1 MDIAVLGI
9 DLGKNSCSLVGLD
22 GSGKVILRR
31 RMQRKTIVALAA
43 KLSPCIV
50 AMEACCG
57 AHHLGR
63 VLAAQGHTIRLMSPE
78 YVRPYVK
85 AQKND
90 DRDAEA
96 IAEAAT
102 RPTMRFV
109 TLKSEDQL
117 DMQTLHRAR
126 DRAVCER
133 TSLMNQLRA
142 VLLERGVI
150 VPQGRAKLRL
160 RVTELLQQGAGE
172 LSSRIQLLIEDM
184 LTRWMALD
192 ERIAAFDAEFAAEA
206 KRDEAARRLTSIPG
220 IGALNATA
228 LVAAVGNAE
237 TFARGRNL
245 AAWLGLVPRQATTG
259 GKPRLLGITK
269 RGSKYLRKMLIQ
281 GARAALPTLSRSN
294 TRLGRWL
301 RNLLARAHSNTIV
314 VALAAKMAR
323 IVWALLRYG
332 TTFEPRAIAI

>member
-1 MDIAVLGI
+1 MEIAVLGI
-9 DLGKNSCSLVGLD
+9 DLGKNSCSTVGLD
-22 GSGKVILRR
+22 DAGAVVLRR
-31 RMQRKTIVALAA
+31 RMRREGVIKLAG
-43 KLSPCIV
+43 KLRPCVV

-57 AHHLGR
+57 AHYLGR
-63 VLAAQGHTIRLMSPE
+63 VLRAQGHEVRLMSPE

-85 AQKND
+85 SQKND

-109 TLKSEDQL
+109 ALKSEEQL

-126 DRAVCER
+126 DRAVGER

-160 RVTELLQQGAGE
+160 RVTELLQQSPE
-172 LSSRIQLLIEDM
+172 QISSRIRLLIEDM
-184 LTRWMALD
+184 LTRWLTLD

-228 LVAAVGNAE
+228 LVAAVGDAE

-245 AAWLGLVPRQATTG
+245 AAW
-259 GKPRLLGITK
+259 
-269 RGSKYLRKMLIQ
+269 
-281 GARAALPTLSRSN
+281 
-294 TRLGRWL
+294 
-301 RNLLARAHSNTIV
+301 
-314 VALAAKMAR
+314 
-323 IVWALLRYG
+323 
-332 TTFEPRAIAI
+332 